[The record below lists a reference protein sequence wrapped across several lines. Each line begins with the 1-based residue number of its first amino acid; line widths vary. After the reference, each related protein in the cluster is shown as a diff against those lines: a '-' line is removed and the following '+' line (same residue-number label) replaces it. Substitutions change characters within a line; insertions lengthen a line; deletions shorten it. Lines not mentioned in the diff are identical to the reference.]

1 MSNRNRPPVRRS
13 SPSTRPM
20 AVPMEQPRKSTGCG
34 GIGAGVL
41 LLALVLV
48 VLLMMLGI
56 LPNPLKAP
64 PTATNL
70 PTGSV
75 IEPTEIVEVTSTQG
89 ITIAL
94 TPTQTQTL
102 PPTATLTPE
111 PSPTFTPTPTEKPM
125 PFVIKGMPKGYPNT
139 MLFPQYACE
148 EYLFIGGEILDL
160 REAPVFDLVVKL
172 GGTYGGSLVD
182 MTSVSGEVT
191 AYGESGFGF
200 VIENQRIRESGI
212 TIQLFDANGEA
223 LSALT
228 YLSITGNCDS
238 NLVIVNYKQVREIQP

>member
-1 MSNRNRPPVRRS
+1 
-13 SPSTRPM
+13 M
-20 AVPMEQPRKSTGCG
+20 AVPMEQPKKQTGCG
-34 GIGAGVL
+34 SIGAGVL
-41 LLALVLV
+41 LLVLVLM

-56 LPNPLKAP
+56 LPNPLEAK

-70 PTGSV
+70 PAGQT
-75 IEPTEIVEVTSTQG
+75 PQPLATTEIPPTFEV
-89 ITIAL
+89 

-102 PPTATLTPE
+102 EPTATRTPE
-111 PSPTFTPTPTEKPM
+111 PTLTYTPTPTEKPM
-125 PFVIKGMPKGYPNT
+125 PFVIKGMPKGYPNE

-160 REAPVFDLVVKL
+160 REAPVFDLTVKL

-182 MTSVSGEVT
+182 QTSVSGDVT
-191 AYGESGFGF
+191 VYGESGFGF
-200 VIENQRIRESGI
+200 ALENLRIRESEL

-228 YLSITGNCDS
+228 TLSITGNCDT